1 MNIRNIRAALQSE
14 RKQSELQNL
23 DDDFYERV
31 GELLNELYEQRS
43 ELVEQTDD
51 PFADAEIQEVNDE
64 IETIQDTVESLYQR
78 RSGKIVKKASFTAA
92 GINEGIDGVTTEE
105 EDIFN
110 SLVTELKNGQDKIF
124 NTIDKHS
131 TTNSPTDTT
140 TNSNT
145 STSENGSTDKN
156 SKENSQTTNTEPAT
170 DNKQESWSGNN
181 EDTDENTQSNE
192 LDDDGDVADFGD
204 GSPIDVERM
213 TVRIQHNIGEIL
225 GVDNRVYHL
234 DEQDVVTLPET
245 NAKTLINNEAATE
258 IEQPENSK

>member
-105 EDIFN
+105 EEIFN
-110 SLVTELKNGQDKIF
+110 SLVTELKNGQDKIY
-124 NTIDKHS
+124 N
-131 TTNSPTDTT
+131 
-140 TNSNT
+140 
-145 STSENGSTDKN
+145 
-156 SKENSQTTNTEPAT
+156 
-170 DNKQESWSGNN
+170 
-181 EDTDENTQSNE
+181 
-192 LDDDGDVADFGD
+192 
-204 GSPIDVERM
+204 
-213 TVRIQHNIGEIL
+213 
-225 GVDNRVYHL
+225 
-234 DEQDVVTLPET
+234 
-245 NAKTLINNEAATE
+245 
-258 IEQPENSK
+258 